1 LRSNADFL
9 TIQAVLTGTN
19 MARSSDSIFPL
30 SILKDKTFQA
40 GEIRRVLA
48 FATLYLVITTLL
60 MGLFY
65 HQMLASLVEG
75 VAPLFFVSEDM
86 ALVNEAVPSLT
97 SVLVKWIISMM
108 LINLFV
114 TIALGLYITR
124 KLGKPLLAIKRTLR
138 EIGDGNLDVR
148 LRSSDNREFG
158 EISGE
163 LTAAMRSVREQIAA
177 AKQEINQA
185 DEHISHPDPSE
196 VSEVNVD
203 QAVRNCK
210 MALDYFRVEGAEVNQ
225 NNAA

>member
-1 LRSNADFL
+1 
-9 TIQAVLTGTN
+9 

-30 SILKDKTFQA
+30 SILRDKTFQA
-40 GEIRRVLA
+40 REIRRVLA
-48 FATLYLVITTLL
+48 FATLYLVITTVL

-65 HQMLASLVEG
+65 HQMLKSLVDG

-97 SVLVKWIISMM
+97 AVLGKWIVSMM

-114 TIALGLYITR
+114 TITLGIYVTR
-124 KLGKPLLAIKRTLR
+124 KLGHPLLAIKRTLR

-148 LRSSDNREFG
+148 LRASDNREFA

-163 LTAAMRSVREQIAA
+163 LTAAMRSIREQIAA
-177 AKQEINQA
+177 AKQEIGHAEEQ
-185 DEHISHPDPSE
+185 ISQPDNNE
-196 VSEVNVD
+196 DQEVNVD

-210 MALDYFRVEGAEVNQ
+210 MALDYFQVDGNDPAQ
-225 NNAA
+225 SNAA

>member
-1 LRSNADFL
+1 
-9 TIQAVLTGTN
+9 

-40 GEIRRVLA
+40 AEIRRVLK
-48 FATLYLVITTLL
+48 FATLYLVITTVL

-65 HQMLASLVEG
+65 HQMLASLVDG

-86 ALVNEAVPSLT
+86 TLVNEAVPSLT
-97 SVLVKWIISMM
+97 SVLGKWVISMM

-114 TIALGLYITR
+114 TVVLGIYITR
-124 KLGKPLLAIKRTLR
+124 RLGQPLLAIKRTLR

-148 LRSSDNREFG
+148 LRASDNREFG
-158 EISGE
+158 EISSE
-163 LTAAMRSVREQIAA
+163 LTAAMRSIREQITA
-177 AKQEINQA
+177 AKEEIKQA
-185 DEHISHPDPSE
+185 DEQISQPVASKTR
-196 VSEVNVD
+196 EVNVD

-210 MALDYFRVEGAEVNQ
+210 MALDYFRVESGEFNH

>member
-1 LRSNADFL
+1 
-9 TIQAVLTGTN
+9 

-48 FATLYLVITTLL
+48 LATIYLVITTAL

-65 HQMLASLVEG
+65 HQMLANLVEG

-97 SVLVKWIISMM
+97 AVLGKWIISMM

-114 TIALGLYITR
+114 TVVLGIYITR
-124 KLGKPLLAIKRTLR
+124 KLGQPLLAIKRSLR
-138 EIGDGNLDVR
+138 EIGNGNLDVR
-148 LRSSDNREFG
+148 LRSTDNREFG
-158 EISGE
+158 EISSE
-163 LTAAMRSVREQIAA
+163 LSSALRSIREQIAA

-185 DEHISHPDPSE
+185 EEQITRSGSDETSE
-196 VSEVNVD
+196 NSND

-210 MALDYFRVEGAEVNQ
+210 MALDYFQVDGIDTIPSGTA
-225 NNAA
+225 

>member
-1 LRSNADFL
+1 
-9 TIQAVLTGTN
+9 

-48 FATLYLVITTLL
+48 LATLYLVITTVL
-60 MGLFY
+60 MGAFY
-65 HQMLASLVEG
+65 HQMLTSLVEG
-75 VAPLFFVSEDM
+75 VSPLFFVSEDM

-97 SVLVKWIISMM
+97 AILGKWIISMM
-108 LINLFV
+108 LINLLV
-114 TIALGLYITR
+114 TVVLGLYITR
-124 KLGKPLLAIKRTLR
+124 KLGQPLLAIKRTLR
-138 EIGDGNLDVR
+138 EIGNGDLNVR

-158 EISGE
+158 EISSE

-185 DEHISHPDPSE
+185 DEQISQPDNNNSNDI
-196 VSEVNVD
+196 NVD

-210 MALDYFRVEGAEVNQ
+210 MALDYFRVEQSEVNH
-225 NNAA
+225 NNAALASRHAQQF

>member
-1 LRSNADFL
+1 
-9 TIQAVLTGTN
+9 
-19 MARSSDSIFPL
+19 MARSSDSSFPL
-30 SILKDKTFQA
+30 SILRDKTFQA
-40 GEIRRVLA
+40 GEIRRVLLL
-48 FATLYLVITTLL
+48 ATIYLVITTVL

-65 HQMLASLVEG
+65 HQMLSNLVEG

-97 SVLVKWIISMM
+97 AVLAKWILSMM

-114 TIALGLYITR
+114 TMALGIYITR
-124 KLGKPLLAIKRTLR
+124 KLGQPLLAIKRTLR

-148 LRSSDNREFG
+148 LRTSDNREFG

-163 LTAAMRSVREQIAA
+163 LTAAMRSIREQIAA

-185 DEHISHPDPSE
+185 DEQISQPDNNE
-196 VSEVNVD
+196 VSEIDVD

-210 MALDYFRVEGAEVNQ
+210 MALDYFSVESGEFSH